1 MTLNFPNQ
9 TRSYDASRHGVRFWG
24 YESVMECALFLTEE
38 ALKRIRPNLTLNED
52 GFLHAFDA
60 NRDLIYAA
68 AVKAYARG
76 RKGSY
81 ELVTSDF

>member
-9 TRSYDASRHGVRFWG
+9 TRSYDAQRHGVRFWG
-24 YESVMECALFLTEE
+24 YESVMECAFFLTEE

-52 GFLHAFDA
+52 GFLHAFDI

-68 AVKAYARG
+68 AVKVHARG

-81 ELVTSDF
+81 ELITSDF